1 MSRRIGSGPQA
12 DVGGALGVATKDF
25 FQTAGL
31 SVREQEI
38 LELAAHGLVD
48 KEISDQL
55 GLAYTTIKSYWFR
68 ICFKLNAK
76 NRQLAIGRLIADLAE
91 KARQF
96 MNAHAECPVPVSTQR
111 GRLSPGVDRN
121 PKTSPGL
128 PRCRS
133 RKPALLR

>member
-1 MSRRIGSGPQA
+1 MARRTGSGPQA
-12 DVGGALGVATKDF
+12 DLGGALGVATRDF

-68 ICFKLNAK
+68 ICFKLGTK

-96 MNAHAECPVPVSTQR
+96 MNAHAECPVPEPTQR
-111 GRLSPGVDRN
+111 VGLSPRVDR
-121 PKTSPGL
+121 SPRPDSGV
-128 PRCRS
+128 PRCRQ